1 MTRLGQLA
9 RCRRVRQR
17 SWSLVDVYDV
27 ETPAERT
34 LRQPVER
41 MRAIPDIEW
50 HLIPGNHN
58 AHTPRGPWERL
69 LRLNASERCAG
80 QHPLHLGA
88 RNRWRSLAPPLG
100 WCPPFS
106 HAGMRQ
112 PTRRRRWEPR
122 RTPEGVIRI
131 GLAHGSI
138 RSFGTDESSTNNL
151 IAIDRPQRAGL
162 TYLALG
168 DWHGAQGIG
177 ERCWYSGTPEID
189 DFSTGGR
196 GGGEAL
202 VVDLDGAC
210 AVPVVTRHRVGRFGW
225 QRLEMALHN
234 ATDVDVLETRLRNLS
249 SDLGAVLVWL
259 TVTGALSLAERDAFE
274 NQIQY
279 SVGSALRVL
288 RLDDAGLVPAQP
300 QPISRRSITAGF
312 VRTAA
317 DQLAARAADPNDPE
331 QDIAAAALQRLYLL
345 HMRTIG
351 SAGTVKIRSLELE
364 QFRKFDRPVRLCR
377 LHRFTE
383 HHLRS
388 E

>member
-1 MTRLGQLA
+1 MQFVHTSDWQIGKTFRFADDASQLLRDERLEAVTRLGELA
-9 RCRRVRQR
+9 RREDATAI
-17 SWSLVDVYDV
+17 LVAGDVYDV
-27 ETPAERT
+27 ETPTERT
-34 LRQPVER
+34 LRQPIER
-41 MRAIPDIEW
+41 MRAFPDIEW
-50 HLIPGNHN
+50 HLIPGNHD

-69 LRLNASERCAG
+69 LRLIASE
-80 QHPLHLGA
+80 HVPENIHLHLAPEPVAIAGGA
-88 RNRWRSLAPPLG
+88 AWLLPAIL
-100 WCPPFS
+100 
-106 HAGMRQ
+106 
-112 PTRRRRWEPR
+112 TRRHAAADPTDAMGTA
-122 RTPEGVIRI
+122 RTPEGAIRI

-151 IAIDRPQRAGL
+151 IAIDRPERAGL

-202 VVDLDGAC
+202 VVDLDGAR
-210 AVPVVTRHRVGRFGW
+210 AVPVVTCHRVGRFSW

-274 NQIQY
+274 NKIQY

-288 RLDDAGLVPAQP
+288 RLDDAGLVPRPTSADLET
-300 QPISRRSITAGF
+300 IDHSGF

-351 SAGTVKIRSLELE
+351 SAA
-364 QFRKFDRPVRLCR
+364 Q
-377 LHRFTE
+377 
-383 HHLRS
+383 
-388 E
+388 

>member
-1 MTRLGQLA
+1 MRFVHTSDWQIGKTFRFADDVSQLLRDERLEAVTRLGQLA
-9 RCRRVRQR
+9 RAEGAPAI
-17 SWSLVDVYDV
+17 LVAGDVYNV

-41 MRAIPDIEW
+41 MRAFPDIEW
-50 HLIPGNHN
+50 HLIPGNHDS
-58 AHTPRGPWERL
+58 HTPRGPWERL
-69 LRLNASERCAG
+69 LRLNASERLPG
-80 QHPLHLGA
+80 NIHLHLAPEPVAIAGA
-88 RNRWRSLAPPLG
+88 AAWLAPAVL
-100 WCPPFS
+100 
-106 HAGMRQ
+106 
-112 PTRRRRWEPR
+112 TRRHTAADPTEAMDTAT
-122 RTPEGVIRI
+122 TPEGVIRV

-202 VVDLDGAC
+202 VVEIDGPR
-210 AVPVVTRHRVGRFGW
+210 AVPVVSHHRVGQFGW
-225 QRLEMALHN
+225 QRMEMTLHN
-234 ATDVDVLETRLRNLS
+234 ATDIDILETRLRSLS

-259 TVTGALSLAERDAFE
+259 NVSGALSLAEREAFE
-274 NQIQY
+274 SRIQHG
-279 SVGSALRVL
+279 VGSALRVL
-288 RLDDAGLVPAQP
+288 RLDDAGLVPRPTSADLET
-300 QPISRRSITAGF
+300 IDHAGF
-312 VRTAA
+312 VQTAA

-345 HMRTIG
+345 HMRAVG
-351 SAGTVKIRSLELE
+351 SVA
-364 QFRKFDRPVRLCR
+364 Q
-377 LHRFTE
+377 
-383 HHLRS
+383 
-388 E
+388 

>member
-1 MTRLGQLA
+1 MRFVHTSDWQIGKTFRFADDASQLLRDERLEAVTRLGQLA
-9 RCRRVRQR
+9 RTEGAPAI
-17 SWSLVDVYDV
+17 LVAGDVYDV

-41 MRAIPDIEW
+41 MRAFPDIEW
-50 HLIPGNHN
+50 HLIPGNHDS
-58 AHTPRGPWERL
+58 HTPRGPWERL
-69 LRLNASERCAG
+69 LRLNASERLPG
-80 QHPLHLGA
+80 NIHLHLVPEPVAIAGA
-88 RNRWRSLAPPLG
+88 AAWLVPAVL
-100 WCPPFS
+100 
-106 HAGMRQ
+106 
-112 PTRRRRWEPR
+112 TRRHAAADPTEAMDTAT
-122 RTPEGVIRI
+122 TPEGVIRV

-202 VVDLDGAC
+202 VVEIDGPR
-210 AVPVVTRHRVGRFGW
+210 AVPVVSHHRVGRFGW
-225 QRLEMALHN
+225 QRMEMALHK
-234 ATDVDVLETRLRNLS
+234 ATDIDILETRLRSLS

-259 TVTGALSLAERDAFE
+259 NVNGALSLAEREAFE
-274 NQIQY
+274 SRIQHG
-279 SVGSALRVL
+279 VGSALRVL
-288 RLDDAGLVPAQP
+288 RLDDAGLVPRPTSADLET
-300 QPISRRSITAGF
+300 IDHAGF

-317 DQLAARAADPNDPE
+317 DQLAVRAADPNDPE

-345 HMRTIG
+345 HMRAVG
-351 SAGTVKIRSLELE
+351 SVA
-364 QFRKFDRPVRLCR
+364 Q
-377 LHRFTE
+377 
-383 HHLRS
+383 
-388 E
+388 

>member
-1 MTRLGQLA
+1 MRFVHTSDWQIGKTFRFADDASQLLRDERLEAVTRLGELA
-9 RCRRVRQR
+9 RREDATAI
-17 SWSLVDVYDV
+17 LVAGDVYDV
-27 ETPAERT
+27 ETPTERT
-34 LRQPVER
+34 LRQPIER
-41 MRAIPDIEW
+41 MRAFPDIEW
-50 HLIPGNHN
+50 HLIPGNHD

-69 LRLNASERCAG
+69 LRLIASE
-80 QHPLHLGA
+80 HVPENIHLHLAPEPVAIAGGA
-88 RNRWRSLAPPLG
+88 AWLLPAIL
-100 WCPPFS
+100 
-106 HAGMRQ
+106 
-112 PTRRRRWEPR
+112 TRRHAAADPTDAMGTA
-122 RTPEGVIRI
+122 RTPEGAIRI

-151 IAIDRPQRAGL
+151 IAIDRPERAGL

-196 GGGEAL
+196 GGGGAL
-202 VVDLDGAC
+202 VVDLDGAR
-210 AVPVVTRHRVGRFGW
+210 AVPVVTCHRVGRFSW

-234 ATDVDVLETRLRNLS
+234 ATDVDVLDARLRNLS

-274 NQIQY
+274 NKIQY

-288 RLDDAGLVPAQP
+288 RLDDAGLVPRPTSADLET
-300 QPISRRSITAGF
+300 IDHSGF

-351 SAGTVKIRSLELE
+351 SAA
-364 QFRKFDRPVRLCR
+364 Q
-377 LHRFTE
+377 
-383 HHLRS
+383 
-388 E
+388 